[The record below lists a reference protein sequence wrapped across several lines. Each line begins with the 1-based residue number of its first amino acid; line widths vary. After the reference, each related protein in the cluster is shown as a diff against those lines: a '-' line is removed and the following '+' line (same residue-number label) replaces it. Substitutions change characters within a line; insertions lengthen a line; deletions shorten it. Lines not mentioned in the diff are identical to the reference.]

1 MASTLRRSPSHIH
14 THRAVLCVKRKVSV
28 DPRWPSVYSAESCLI
43 SLGINAQRGTTIVPA
58 VRQPE
63 NSTFYS
69 LSLPLRVS
77 LYPRNTR
84 VRPQLL
90 FLTLL
95 LAGAFGRK
103 KVQEQEGE
111 DNSSGSE
118 KTTAATATLS
128 FQHLSPAE
136 CGSRSVPSV
145 RTAERILTHTDPQRP
160 LKKKQKNKKT
170 TCLETFPALSLEL
183 CLHCE
188 QLCIS
193 ELREIRLHTCW
204 IPSDSNCLFLVTM
217 YITDHVE
224 MIDPHGHDNKV
235 NRLVLRQGA
244 TWREL
249 KSA

>member
-1 MASTLRRSPSHIH
+1 MTSTLHRSRSHTR

-43 SLGINAQRGTTIVPA
+43 SLGINAQRGTATVPA
-58 VRQPE
+58 VQQPE

-69 LSLPLRVS
+69 LSPSLSVS
-77 LYPRNTR
+77 LYPSNAR

-103 KVQEQEGE
+103 KVQAQEEE

-128 FQHLSPAE
+128 FQHLSAAE

-145 RTAERILTHTDPQRP
+145 RTAERTALWVLTHTLIRII
-160 LKKKQKNKKT
+160 LSKKT
-170 TCLETFPALSLEL
+170 PKKRTCLEAFPPLSLQLEL
-183 CLHCE
+183 RLHCL

-193 ELREIRLHTCW
+193 ELKEISLHTCW
-204 IPSDSNCLFLVTM
+204 ILSERWRANYAQAFFWSQCISQ
-217 YITDHVE
+217 IT
-224 MIDPHGHDNKV
+224 
-235 NRLVLRQGA
+235 
-244 TWREL
+244 
-249 KSA
+249 